1 MFDNLNQQKKNY
13 DVIWK
18 ITSFKI
24 MTHDFDLPFSFRILG
39 NTITDDECLI
49 YPLLFQIK
57 IF

>member
-1 MFDNLNQQKKNY
+1 MLDNLNQQKNY

-24 MTHDFDLPFSFRILG
+24 MTHDFDLPVSFRILD
-39 NTITDDECLI
+39 NAITDDECLI
-49 YPLLFQIK
+49 NPLLSQIK